1 VVLEI
6 AINDSWK
13 GFLEIMPKHS
23 LNIIVVLCLMMVL
36 TTASVNVFAEEE
48 IRCPERIS
56 DEEIFNIVDMELKRR
71 NENFNRNYDSEREIS
86 REGCWYVYFERFIP
100 PKPGEH
106 FTFLINEKGEVD
118 TIIPGR

>member
-1 VVLEI
+1 
-6 AINDSWK
+6 
-13 GFLEIMPKHS
+13 
-23 LNIIVVLCLMMVL
+23 MVL
-36 TTASVNVFAEEE
+36 TTVSVNVFSKER
-48 IRCPERIS
+48 IGCPEKIS

-71 NENFNRNYDSEREIS
+71 NEKFNRNYDSEKKIS

-100 PKPGEH
+100 PTPGGH